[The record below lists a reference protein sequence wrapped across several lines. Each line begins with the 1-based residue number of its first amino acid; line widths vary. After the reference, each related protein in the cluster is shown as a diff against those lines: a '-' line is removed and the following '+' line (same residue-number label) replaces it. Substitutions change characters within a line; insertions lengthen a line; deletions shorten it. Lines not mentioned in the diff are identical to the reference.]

1 MSTPDPDHQEPQ
13 PQQVPPPY
21 APYPPY
27 GYPYMPPRPTNGLAI
42 AAMIM
47 GIVGV
52 CNPISILGLIFGM
65 IAKRQIAERG
75 EQGEGFATA
84 GIVLGWIGVA
94 SVVFWAIYLVAVI
107 GLFSTAVNEIE
118 DWPTGYPTDDPTW
131 SIELI
136 GALLRQL
143 SAGA

>member
-1 MSTPDPDHQEPQ
+1 MSTPDPNYQEPQ
-13 PQQVPPPY
+13 PQQQYPPPPQPPY
-21 APYPPY
+21 GVYPPY
-27 GYPYMPPRPTNGLAI
+27 GYQYTPPRPTNGLAI

-65 IAKRQIAERG
+65 VSKRQIAERG

-94 SVVFWAIYLVAVI
+94 SVVFWAIYFIFII
-107 GLFSTAVNEIE
+107 GIFTTAVNEID
-118 DWPTGYPTDDPTW
+118 DWPTDFPTTDDPTW
-131 SIELI
+131 AIELI
-136 GALLRQL
+136 GALL
-143 SAGA
+143 A